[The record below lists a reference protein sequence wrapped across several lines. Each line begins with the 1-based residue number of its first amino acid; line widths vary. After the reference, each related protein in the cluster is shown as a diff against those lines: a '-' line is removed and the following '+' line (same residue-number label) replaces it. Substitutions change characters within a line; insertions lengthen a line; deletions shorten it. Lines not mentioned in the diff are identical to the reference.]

1 MIFLHLIK
9 MQHFRI
15 FIGTLLFL
23 LIPGI
28 LVSSCETS
36 RGEIIPYVKVDEYFL
51 IYSDLYDLG
60 VLGTKFVSGGV
71 NGIVLYRES
80 DISFRAF
87 DRTCTLWP
95 EHNAA
100 VIDDTLSLKCPECGS
115 IYLPSLDGSPIS
127 GPAEYPLIEYHTSV
141 QGDVLHI
148 FN

>member
-1 MIFLHLIK
+1 MRLLNKYLIALS
-9 MQHFRI
+9 I
-15 FIGTLLFL
+15 LILPVLFS
-23 LIPGI
+23 P
-28 LVSSCETS
+28 SCQTH

-60 VLGTKFVSGGV
+60 VLGTKFVRGGV

-80 DISFRAF
+80 DFVYRAY

-100 VIDDTLSLKCPECGS
+100 VVDDTLALRCPECGS
-115 IYLPSLDGSPIS
+115 VYIPSLGAMPDSKS
-127 GPAEYPLIEYHTSV
+127 GPAVYGLIEYKTVV
-141 QGDVLHI
+141 QNDVLHV